1 MISNDSQDI
10 PGYPNILQNDDIS
23 RCHQQQLKRK
33 NGIKFSPCYKLA
45 FAITLLERELFFCIV
60 FWFQPVPGLP
70 RTSIAFRGQNP
81 ASPLATAIPPHCVSV
96 RSEHLK

>member
-1 MISNDSQDI
+1 MESPYHLKYTCSECYNIGLF
-10 PGYPNILQNDDIS
+10 PGETEKRPQIGIKNILHSQFLD
-23 RCHQQQLKRK
+23 
-33 NGIKFSPCYKLA
+33 NG
-45 FAITLLERELFFCIV
+45 TLLERELFFCIV

-70 RTSIAFRGQNP
+70 RTSIAFRCQNP

>member
-1 MISNDSQDI
+1 MSSTLSFITLGSLLIYAYYDVT
-10 PGYPNILQNDDIS
+10 
-23 RCHQQQLKRK
+23 
-33 NGIKFSPCYKLA
+33 
-45 FAITLLERELFFCIV
+45 TLLERELFFCIV